1 MHNHPTVFNTS
12 GTFNLR
18 LSPCREQKHWWKTK
32 RVCWIVSNS
41 PFSCFGEIS
50 IFMTAKTRRLPFSFI
65 PSKKASGLMKKLFRN
80 GINLSRN
87 AVERSF
93 HENKGSNLTEGA
105 LTDVYPRK
113 WMKRGN
119 IPAMR
124 NLPGG
129 LLTWNTNNVAS
140 SKLSL
145 KIYFVAR
152 HQRLP
157 KVTKLSWEYQ
167 AFWDNGT
174 GAKWMAYQRWQKLI
188 KFTHK
193 VAMAARAMQ
202 MWLWNFPKPTSD
214 RFTVARSSVVNEFHK
229 LHMILR
235 QL

>member
-1 MHNHPTVFNTS
+1 MCIQGN
-12 GTFNLR
+12 
-18 LSPCREQKHWWKTK
+18 EWK
-32 RVCWIVSNS
+32 
-41 PFSCFGEIS
+41 G
-50 IFMTAKTRRLPFSFI
+50 
-65 PSKKASGLMKKLFRN
+65 
-80 GINLSRN
+80 
-87 AVERSF
+87 
-93 HENKGSNLTEGA
+93 
-105 LTDVYPRK
+105 
-113 WMKRGN
+113 GN

-193 VAMAARAMQ
+193 VANAAWAMQ
-202 MWLWNFPKPTSD
+202 MRLWNFSKAHFRPIYG
-214 RFTVARSSVVNEFHK
+214 RSVVRSQRISQTAHDTPTALIIRRANNEK
-229 LHMILR
+229 GN
-235 QL
+235 